1 MYLMEK
7 IVLENVSYVYNPGTP
22 FEHRA
27 LENINLS
34 VRAGKITGIIGHTGS
49 GKSTMMQMLNGLTK
63 PTSGRILLDGYDINS
78 DEKSVLEELASGK
91 TEQKLSARKLKKLA
105 QNELKRRKRELCFRV
120 GLVMQYPEYQLF
132 EETVYRDIAFGP
144 TNMGLPSEEVD
155 RRVREAAG
163 FTGVQD
169 AWLNKSPFDLSGGQ
183 KRRVSIA
190 GVIAMMPEVLVLD
203 EPAAGLD
210 PRGRRQIFDTMVNY
224 QKQTG
229 TTVLIVSHSME
240 DMAQYCDD
248 LVVLSEGKVILQG
261 DRESVF
267 SHSELLERVGLD
279 IPQVTRLIGVLQAGG
294 LDLPSNVYTV
304 DQAVELLCQYY
315 NDLKSKGIL
324 S

>member
-1 MYLMEK
+1 MEK
-7 IVLENVSYVYNPGTP
+7 IVLENVSFVYGEGTP

-27 LENINLS
+27 LENIDLS
-34 VRAGKITGIIGHTGS
+34 IQARKITGIIGHTGS

-63 PTSGRILLDGYDINS
+63 PTTGRVLLDGYDINA
-78 DEKSVLEELASGK
+78 DEKSVIDGWSKSETYKGYSD
-91 TEQKLSARKLKKLA
+91 RKLKKLA
-105 QNELKRRKRELCFRV
+105 KEELKRRKRELCFRV

-132 EETVYRDIAFGP
+132 EETVYRDIAYGP
-144 TNMGLPSEEVD
+144 TNMGLSAEEVD
-155 RRVREAAG
+155 RRVREAAE
-163 FTGVQD
+163 FTGVQE

-210 PRGRRQIFDTMVNY
+210 PRGRQQIFDTMVNY

-248 LVVLSEGKVILQG
+248 LVVLSEGRVILQG
-261 DRESVF
+261 DRETVF
-267 SHSELLERVGLD
+267 SHSELLEQVGLD
-279 IPQVTRLIGVLQAGG
+279 VPQVTRLVGLLRAGG
-294 LDLPSNVYTV
+294 VELPSNVYTV
-304 DQAVELLCQYY
+304 DRAVELLCRHY
-315 NDLKSKGIL
+315 NDLKNKGIL